1 MHKHRGGGWLDSMKK
16 QAADLHASASKS
28 VADMDLSGKAQAAK
42 AKAISTATS
51 AGQMVS
57 DAHGKAMAAGADI
70 HAQMKPHLDMA
81 GSHASDLMR
90 HAQNGDAASFKA
102 SMGNFSSSMASA
114 ASAGSSHA
122 LNNTKVGNASLA
134 DHASAMGNKV
144 SSAAS
149 DLHKNAMD
157 FFSGLTGKSD
167 NAAPPAAAGGRR
179 RRRTRKA
186 RKSRKH
192 PKKGQR
198 SRTMKGRKDFTTKKG
213 NKYYNR
219 RGHRQTKN
227 AKGKR
232 GRPYR
237 TRKARKH

>member
-90 HAQNGDAASFKA
+90 HAQNGDASSFKA

-114 ASAGSSHA
+114 ASAGSNHA

-144 SSAAS
+144 HGAVK
-149 DLHKNAMD
+149 DMH
-157 FFSGLTGKSD
+157 SGLMSAISGFTGKSD
-167 NAAPPAAAGGRR
+167 SAAPAAGGRR
-179 RRRTRKA
+179 RRRSRKA